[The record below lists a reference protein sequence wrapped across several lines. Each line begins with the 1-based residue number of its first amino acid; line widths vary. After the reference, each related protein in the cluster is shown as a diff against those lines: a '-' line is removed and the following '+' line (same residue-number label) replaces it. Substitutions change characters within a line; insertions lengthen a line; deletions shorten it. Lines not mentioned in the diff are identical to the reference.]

1 MRTIGSVMLNTEPH
15 AQAGSTRPRS
25 APARL
30 VLFVGAELRPDSAL
44 SDALGRDGV
53 RCLWLAGTEQAVRAA
68 RLAHFDAVVIDGT
81 LVDGAAGHTLA
92 EMRVVLHCPVLVL
105 ADGAD
110 EIDEIVALELGAD
123 AFLVQPVLPRRLRAH
138 LAALMRRPPPRS
150 DGGPS
155 LTRAGWTLEP
165 LRRALVDGSRE
176 VPLTEAQSLLLQCL
190 FDAGG
195 ALVARAR
202 LLAAL
207 PHGEALRARSVDVYI
222 SRLRQRLRDEGVAGF
237 AIEAVRGRGFVL
249 RSAGPVPAQAPAQA
263 QAQARAA

>member
-1 MRTIGSVMLNTEPH
+1 MLNTEPLPT
-15 AQAGSTRPRS
+15 APTGAARSRS
-25 APARL
+25 ATARL
-30 VLFVGAELRPDSAL
+30 VLFVGVALRPDGAL
-44 SDALGRDGV
+44 ADALGRDGV

-68 RLAHFDAVVIDGT
+68 RLAHFDAVVVDGT

-92 EMRVVLHCPVLVL
+92 EMRTVLHCPLLVL

-123 AFLVQPVLPRRLRAH
+123 AFLAQPVLPRRLRAH
-138 LAALMRRPPPRS
+138 LAALMRRPAPRS
-150 DGGPS
+150 DEATP
-155 LTRAGWTLEP
+155 LTRGGWTLEP

-176 VPLTEAQSLLLQCL
+176 VPLTEVQSLLLQCL

-202 LLAAL
+202 LVAAL
-207 PHGEALRARSVDVYI
+207 PHGEALRARSIDVYI
-222 SRLRQRLRDEGVAGF
+222 SRLRQRLRDEGVAGL

-249 RSAGPVPAQAPAQA
+249 RSAAPVPAQTQA
-263 QAQARAA
+263 QAA